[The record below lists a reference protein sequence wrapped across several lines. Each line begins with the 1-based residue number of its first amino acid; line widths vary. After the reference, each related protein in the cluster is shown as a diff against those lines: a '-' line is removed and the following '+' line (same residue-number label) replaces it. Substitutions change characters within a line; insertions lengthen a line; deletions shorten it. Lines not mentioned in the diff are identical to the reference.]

1 MSRIDP
7 SRIPAHLSALEME
20 LAARHYRAARLGADI
35 ADLIVAIGRGVGRL
49 AAAYRSW
56 DERQQTIADL
66 QRLDDRCLSDIGI
79 ERSEIPSF
87 AAGQL
92 SRHDAEEHL
101 YVVGTAPAVAAN
113 TQLGGRV
120 AA

>member
-7 SRIPAHLSALEME
+7 SRIPANLSALEME

-35 ADLIVAIGRGVGRL
+35 ADLIVAIGRGFGRL
-49 AAAYRSW
+49 AAAYRTW

-66 QRLDDRCLSDIGI
+66 ERLDDRSLADIGI
-79 ERSEIPSF
+79 DRSEIASF
-87 AAGQL
+87 AAGHL
-92 SRHDAEEHL
+92 ARHDADEHL
-101 YVVGTAPAVAAN
+101 YVMGTIPAVAAN
-113 TQLGGRV
+113 TQTGGRV